1 MIGCSHDYPQVL
13 LNVYIFYKTV
23 VSVGLCHLLNGK
35 DFSFARIQ
43 GFFSLLQ
50 VSMSDSIH
58 SACWNDF
65 VTILKL
71 SAYPSVYVSLMASGI
86 SYTYT

>member
-1 MIGCSHDYPQVL
+1 MIGCSHDDPQVL

-23 VSVGLCHLLNGK
+23 VSVGLLHLLNGK
-35 DFSFARIQ
+35 DFCFARIL

-58 SACWNDF
+58 SAFLGDL
-65 VTILKL
+65 VTVSKL
-71 SAYPSVYVSLMASGI
+71 SAYP
-86 SYTYT
+86 

>member
-1 MIGCSHDYPQVL
+1 MIGCSHDDPQVL

-23 VSVGLCHLLNGK
+23 VSVGLRHLLNGK
-35 DFSFARIQ
+35 YFCFARIL

-71 SAYPSVYVSLMASGI
+71 SLYPSV
-86 SYTYT
+86 